1 MSSPWG
7 FYRYANGHV
16 EAAGVLPDG
25 TLDPYGAI
33 PAGAAGP
40 VSINGNTISPQ
51 EFRNQVSHDGSRAF
65 FVSPDPR
72 AGSGRPPQLYVRKNG
87 TSTVLVS
94 RSAITGDPAPQGAV
108 GQRQLSSSYE
118 PSSASVSYAY
128 GALDGSHVYFQS
140 LDPLTADAPNE
151 TTTRKAY
158 IFDVDHETLKYLP
171 GVGGEV
177 LAASDD
183 LSRFLYADTS
193 DDLNPMGGAGTLSVW
208 ADGHSTL
215 VALRNDPNLRN
226 EVAQGRAAADGSSF
240 VFQNLVSLGAEF
252 NHPDAVR
259 EVYRYDVACARNRAV

>member
-1 MSSPWG
+1 M
-7 FYRYANGHV
+7 
-16 EAAGVLPDG
+16 
-25 TLDPYGAI
+25 
-33 PAGAAGP
+33 
-40 VSINGNTISPQ
+40 
-51 EFRNQVSHDGSRAF
+51 
-65 FVSPDPR
+65 
-72 AGSGRPPQLYVRKNG
+72 
-87 TSTVLVS
+87 
-94 RSAITGDPAPQGAV
+94 
-108 GQRQLSSSYE
+108 
-118 PSSASVSYAY
+118 
-128 GALDGSHVYFQS
+128 YFQL

-226 EVAQGRAAADGSSF
+226 QVAQGRAAADGSSF

-259 EVYRYDVACARNRAV
+259 EVYRYDVAGALKLKLFELRSGRSDALPGLGDLAQRLHHRFAGVLDRTVARQPWDVS